1 MGTETISGAASTIA
15 SLLLILG
22 VLVAC
27 AYLAKR
33 FRAARD
39 HHKNSSNMNISIL
52 GARSL
57 GGQQSLLIA
66 EVGSERFLLGASRS
80 GITLISRLDHHE

>member
-1 MGTETISGAASTIA
+1 METETISGAASTIA

-22 VLVAC
+22 ILVAC
-27 AYLAKR
+27 AYFAKR
-33 FRAARD
+33 FRVRRD
-39 HHKNSSNMNISIL
+39 SHKNLNNMNISIL

-66 EVGSERFLLGASRS
+66 EVGEQRFLLGASRG
-80 GITLISRLDHHE
+80 GITLISRLDNHE